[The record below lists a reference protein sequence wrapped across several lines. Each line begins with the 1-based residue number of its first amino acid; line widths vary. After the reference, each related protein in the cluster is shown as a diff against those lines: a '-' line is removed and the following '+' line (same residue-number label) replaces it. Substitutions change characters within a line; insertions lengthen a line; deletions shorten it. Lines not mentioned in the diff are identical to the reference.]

1 MNYHDIVSNILIA
14 ALSNNALN
22 FKITDLGNDD
32 NYEILA
38 KDNQFNAEQ
47 IAKVYDTIY
56 KSVSNAGNA

>member
-47 IAKVYDTIY
+47 
-56 KSVSNAGNA
+56 VSNAGNA